1 MTLALKWGTD
11 NTTDLAGSTS
21 GFVYFD
27 AVATYTT
34 SYTGQVTKHPVD
46 SGGNISDHFIV
57 DNPKFTIS
65 AVISSEDIST
75 SGGGT
80 GLIADEDGNVPF
92 NVSLAPSE
100 VSVNST
106 DQSVLRQFI
115 PDSIGQFLS
124 DSKPTVVTD
133 DARQSQ
139 IEAIKSLLLRLVYN
153 RANDDS
159 FIDNR
164 IHLLKIYE
172 FEGLVAKRVNTDIV
186 MTSIVFR
193 EDVNTGDG
201 LFCDMNFE
209 KVSFSFLRKT
219 TIPKNIL
226 ASLNKKASDK
236 STKSKVTG
244 KENTNPDTPPQNDRD
259 PARGK
264 TSYGSTVDQENFRL
278 GNPVSTGTL

>member
-21 GFVYFD
+21 GFIYFD
-27 AVATYTT
+27 AVAVYTT

-75 SGGGT
+75 SLGT
-80 GLIADEDGNVPF
+80 GLIADEQGNVPY

-100 VSVNST
+100 VSVTST
-106 DQSVLRQFI
+106 DQSVLQKFI
-115 PDSIGQFLS
+115 PNSIGQFLS

-139 IEAIKSLLLRLVYN
+139 VEAIKDLLLRLVYN

-159 FIDNR
+159 FVDNK

-172 FEGLVAKRVNTDIV
+172 FDKLVAKRVNTDVV

-193 EDVNTGDG
+193 EDANTGEG

-209 KVSFSFLRKT
+209 KVSFSFLQKT
-219 TIPKNIL
+219 TIPKNIISTL
-226 ASLNKKASDK
+226 SKKGAGK
-236 STKSKVTG
+236 ATKSKVTG
-244 KENTNPDTPPQNDRD
+244 QEVPDPVKPDRD
-259 PARGK
+259 SARG
-264 TSYGSTVDQENFRL
+264 TPTPYGDTVNQENFRL
-278 GNPVSTGTL
+278 GNTLSTGTL